1 MHKTLRFYILLSNKL
16 EINMLSEY
24 EKGLIEHCWSLQIFA
39 SRIECWS
46 NNRCTV
52 INNVDSEEIEEIKD
66 KYYYKID
73 D

>member
-1 MHKTLRFYILLSNKL
+1 
-16 EINMLSEY
+16 MLSEY